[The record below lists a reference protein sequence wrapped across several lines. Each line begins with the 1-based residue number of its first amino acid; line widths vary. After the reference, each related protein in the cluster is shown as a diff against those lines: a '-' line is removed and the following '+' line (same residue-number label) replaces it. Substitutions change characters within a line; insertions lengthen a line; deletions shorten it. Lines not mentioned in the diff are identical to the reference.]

1 MGEAKPI
8 EVSTNKV
15 TTRGIGNQEKRRI
28 GGHCFLR
35 ETYVLDVN
43 CLLRKTILQSI
54 RQIGSRQV
62 GRGEETKPTGN

>member
-8 EVSTNKV
+8 EASTNKV

-35 ETYVLDVN
+35 ATYVLDVD
-43 CLLRKTILQSI
+43 CALHKTILQLI
-54 RQIGSRQV
+54 RRTESGAG
-62 GRGEETKPTGN
+62 GRGEETKPQGN